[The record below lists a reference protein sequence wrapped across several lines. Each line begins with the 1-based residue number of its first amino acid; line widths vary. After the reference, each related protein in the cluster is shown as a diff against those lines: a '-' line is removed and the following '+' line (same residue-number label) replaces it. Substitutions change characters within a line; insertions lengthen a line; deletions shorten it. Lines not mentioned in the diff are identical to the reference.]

1 MAEMML
7 SVASGGPTE
16 KLFVVPFC
24 LNNLYRKFQMKQILL
39 SAAVLF
45 SCAVSAVA
53 EDWGTITGQVL
64 VKGDIPEPVLLHQ
77 KDANIKDAA
86 VCATADTYKDDLLI
100 DKDSKGLANVF
111 VYLTKKPKS
120 VHPDLEKPDPAVAV
134 FDQKGCM
141 FTPHALVVK
150 GGQTIEVISSDAI
163 AHNTHTYP
171 LKNQA
176 RNVLIAPNTPLGK
189 GEKIADYKT
198 AERLPIKV
206 TCDFHP
212 WMQAYWLVVDHP
224 YAAVTDKDGK
234 FTIPNLPV
242 GEHEFAVWHERKGYL
257 ERKYVV
263 KVAKGD
269 NALKPVEVKVED
281 LKAK

>member
-1 MAEMML
+1 
-7 SVASGGPTE
+7 
-16 KLFVVPFC
+16 
-24 LNNLYRKFQMKQILL
+24 MKKILL
-39 SAAVLF
+39 SAAVCL
-45 SCAVSAVA
+45 SYAASAVA
-53 EDWGTITGQVL
+53 EDWGTITGQVI
-64 VKGDIPEPVLLHQ
+64 VKGDIPAPELLH
-77 KDANIKDAA
+77 KKAADIKDKEICAA
-86 VCATADTYKDDLLI
+86 EDTYKDDLVI

-111 VYLTKKPKS
+111 VYLSKKPKS
-120 VHPDLEKPDPAVAV
+120 IHPDLEKPAAAVAV
-134 FDQKGCM
+134 FDQKGCV
-141 FTPHALVVK
+141 FRPHAMVVL
-150 GGQTIEVISSDAI
+150 GGQTIEVVSSDGI

-171 LKNQA
+171 LKN
-176 RNVLIAPNTPLGK
+176 RPVNVLIAPNTPVGK
-189 GEKIADYKT
+189 GEAIKDYKT

-224 YAAVTDKDGK
+224 YAAVTDKEGK

-269 NALKPVEVKVED
+269 NALKAVEVKIED
-281 LKAK
+281 LAKK